1 MEYNGL
7 PEKQGLYDPQ
17 FEHDACG
24 IGFIA
29 NIKGKTSHGII
40 NQAIQIL
47 KNLAHRGGVGSE
59 PDTGDGAGI
68 LIQMPHAFM
77 KKVCKNEGIKLPKK
91 GDYGVGMLFLSPDKD
106 TREESLERLT
116 KIIDGEKQKLLGI
129 REVPVYDV
137 CIGNSAR
144 EAMPHIVQVFI
155 GKGDESLDAD
165 SFERKLYIIGKLAE
179 KEIRKS
185 GLDNY
190 FYFASLSARTVVYK
204 GMLTPDQVNEFYLD
218 LKDVDMETAIALVHS
233 RFSTNT
239 FPSWERAHPNRYIIH
254 NGEINTIR
262 GNVNWVKA
270 RERMFATPE
279 FEGDMDKIL
288 PVINEDGSDSAMLD
302 NYLQFL
308 HLSGFSLP
316 RAVMMTIPEP
326 WENNED
332 MDPAMKA
339 FYEYHSC
346 ITEPWDGPAAVAFT
360 DGRYVG
366 ATLDRNGLRPA
377 RYYLTSDD
385 MIILSSEVGV
395 TDVDESTIIKKERL
409 HPGKM
414 LLIDTEKGKIISDEE
429 IKKEEALHKPYA
441 EWVKKTLVEIDNL
454 PLNTDKKGDTW
465 HDLVHKLKDNAKGN
479 LNEHLL
485 LKNFIVLEN
494 MFVNRENSEDKLSLL
509 TRQKAFGYT
518 WEDVNTTIKSIVEK
532 ADDPIGAMGADIPLA
547 VLSEKPQ
554 LLYNYFKQLF
564 AQVTNPP
571 IDAIREQI
579 VTSTYTLFGCEQ
591 NLLTS
596 SELNCRKVRALS
608 PILTNE
614 ELEKLRNIDLEGF
627 KSITIPSLFNVKQE
641 NDMET
646 AMDTIFEAADIAI
659 ENGYNIIILSD
670 KGVDKDKAPIPAL
683 LVASGL
689 HHHLIRKGTRMKI
702 SIVLESGEPREVHHF
717 ACLVGYGVYQ
727 SVYGI

>member
-1 MEYNGL
+1 
-7 PEKQGLYDPQ
+7 
-17 FEHDACG
+17 
-24 IGFIA
+24 
-29 NIKGKTSHGII
+29 
-40 NQAIQIL
+40 
-47 KNLAHRGGVGSE
+47 
-59 PDTGDGAGI
+59 
-68 LIQMPHAFM
+68 
-77 KKVCKNEGIKLPKK
+77 
-91 GDYGVGMLFLSPDKD
+91 
-106 TREESLERLT
+106 
-116 KIIDGEKQKLLGI
+116 
-129 REVPVYDV
+129 
-137 CIGNSAR
+137 
-144 EAMPHIVQVFI
+144 
-155 GKGDESLDAD
+155 
-165 SFERKLYIIGKLAE
+165 
-179 KEIRKS
+179 
-185 GLDNY
+185 
-190 FYFASLSARTVVYK
+190 
-204 GMLTPDQVNEFYLD
+204 
-218 LKDVDMETAIALVHS
+218 
-233 RFSTNT
+233 
-239 FPSWERAHPNRYIIH
+239 
-254 NGEINTIR
+254 
-262 GNVNWVKA
+262 
-270 RERMFATPE
+270 
-279 FEGDMDKIL
+279 
-288 PVINEDGSDSAMLD
+288 
-302 NYLQFL
+302 
-308 HLSGFSLP
+308 
-316 RAVMMTIPEP
+316 MTIPEP
-326 WENNED
+326 WENNAD

-441 EWVKKTLVEIDNL
+441 EWVKKTLVELDKL

-479 LNEHLL
+479 VNEHLL

-494 MFVNRENSEDKLSLL
+494 MFVNRENSVDKLSLL

-689 HHHLIRKGTRMKI
+689 HHHLIRKGTRMKV
-702 SIVLESGEPREVHHF
+702 SIVLEIG
-717 ACLVGYGVYQ
+717 
-727 SVYGI
+727 